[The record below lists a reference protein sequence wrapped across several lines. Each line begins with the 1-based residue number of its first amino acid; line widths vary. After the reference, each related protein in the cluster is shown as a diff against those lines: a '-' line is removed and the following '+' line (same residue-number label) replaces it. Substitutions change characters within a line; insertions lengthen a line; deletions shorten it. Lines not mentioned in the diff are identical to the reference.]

1 MNSITSSPGA
11 GVISEW
17 SMQKE
22 QVIEKI
28 NALLIDEFEIEPE
41 QIIPG
46 ENMLETLEI
55 DSLDLVD
62 IVVLIEKHFGF
73 KVVTEEMSDINTLND
88 FYEYV
93 YRKMAA

>member
-1 MNSITSSPGA
+1 
-11 GVISEW
+11 
-17 SMQKE
+17 MQRE

-28 NALLIDEFEIEPE
+28 NELLIDEFEIEPE
-41 QIIPG
+41 QIIPD

-88 FYEYV
+88 FYDYV
-93 YRKMAA
+93 FERVSG

>member
-1 MNSITSSPGA
+1 
-11 GVISEW
+11 
-17 SMQKE
+17 MQRK
-22 QVIEKI
+22 QVVEKI
-28 NALLIDEFEIEPE
+28 NELLIDEFEIEPE
-41 QIIPG
+41 QIVPE

-88 FYEYV
+88 FYNYV
-93 YRKMAA
+93 AERAAD

>member
-1 MNSITSSPGA
+1 
-11 GVISEW
+11 
-17 SMQKE
+17 MQRE
-22 QVIEKI
+22 QIVERI
-28 NALLIDEFEIEPE
+28 NELLIEEFEIEPD
-41 QIIPG
+41 QIMPD

-88 FYEYV
+88 FYDYV
-93 YRKMAA
+93 FKRAGK

>member
-1 MNSITSSPGA
+1 
-11 GVISEW
+11 
-17 SMQKE
+17 MQRE
-22 QVIEKI
+22 QVVEKI
-28 NALLIDEFEIEPE
+28 NELLIDEFEIEPE
-41 QIIPG
+41 QIIPD

-88 FYEYV
+88 FYDYV
-93 YRKMAA
+93 FERTGK

>member
-1 MNSITSSPGA
+1 M
-11 GVISEW
+11 
-17 SMQKE
+17 SMQRE
-22 QVIEKI
+22 QVVEKI
-28 NALLIDEFEIEPE
+28 NELLIDEFEIEPE
-41 QIIPG
+41 QILPD

-88 FYEYV
+88 FYDYV
-93 YRKMAA
+93 FNRTSK

>member
-1 MNSITSSPGA
+1 
-11 GVISEW
+11 
-17 SMQKE
+17 MQRE
-22 QVIEKI
+22 QVVEKI
-28 NALLIDEFEIEPE
+28 NEILIDEFEIEPA
-41 QIIPG
+41 QIMPD

-88 FYEYV
+88 FYDYV
-93 YRKMAA
+93 HNRTAS

>member
-1 MNSITSSPGA
+1 
-11 GVISEW
+11 
-17 SMQKE
+17 MQKE
-22 QVIEKI
+22 QVVEKI
-28 NALLIDEFEIEPE
+28 NAILIDEFEIEPE
-41 QIIPG
+41 QIVPE

-88 FYEYV
+88 FYDYV
-93 YRKMAA
+93 TEKTTE